1 MKSVVVA
8 AVYNNP
14 IECRKLTDLLLTV
27 YPGGVIYEFAD
38 FEEAMFCMQTHKLD
52 AIFLELNDR
61 NLEPL
66 CQIRQHSLSVPVIAW
81 ADNDSLL
88 EEAMWNG
95 ASSFLVNPM
104 LPEQLQMISI
114 PLGK

>member
-1 MKSVVVA
+1 MVVA

-14 IECRKLTDLLLTV
+14 MECRKLTDLLLTV
-27 YPGGVIYEFAD
+27 YPGGIIYEFSD
-38 FEEAMFCMQTHKLD
+38 FEEAVVCMHTRKLD
-52 AIFLELNDR
+52 AVFLEMNDH

-66 CQIRQHSLSVPVIAW
+66 CQIRQQNLSVPVYAW

-95 ASSFLVNPM
+95 ASGFLVNPI
-104 LPEQLQMISI
+104 LPEQLQMVSVSV
-114 PLGK
+114 GK

>member
-1 MKSVVVA
+1 MVVA

-14 IECRKLTDLLLTV
+14 VECRKLTDLLLTV
-27 YPGGVIYEFAD
+27 HPGGIIYEFAD
-38 FEEAMFCMQTHKLD
+38 FKEAMFCMQTHKLD
-52 AIFLELNDR
+52 AVFLEMNDQ

-66 CQIRQHSLSVPVIAW
+66 CQIRQQSVSVPVIAW

-95 ASSFLVNPM
+95 ASGFLVNPI
-104 LPEQLQMISI
+104 LPEQLRMVTI